1 MWGHAL
7 HAVVMQVPNPPPA
20 PPPGLG
26 KAADII
32 IGWMKWGLTAAAVAG
47 LLACAFM
54 IAVGRR
60 NRNALATEGVA
71 GAAWVLLA
79 LAMAS
84 AASGLVGVFVL

>member
-1 MWGHAL
+1 
-7 HAVVMQVPNPPPA
+7 
-20 PPPGLG
+20 
-26 KAADII
+26 
-32 IGWMKWGLTAAAVAG
+32 
-47 LLACAFM
+47 M